1 MSTIDQIASTPGFNA
16 GSVDVQPSNTKVTKI
31 TKKIDNLQ
39 PGVTY
44 TLLVRAK
51 KNGQFSDYV
60 SYQYTVPETD
70 KSGNNFTVS
79 NSNTDIQ
86 LLGGGFAASSTSNP
100 FPINIGKIDITQNT
114 IAGSG
119 TGVIMNQYGIAGFAA
134 GTKKFSLSAATGDAY
149 FAGRM
154 EAGDIYIPNSTSPN
168 FYVNSSG
175 FLYAANANITGAIT
189 ATSGSFSGSITAGS
203 GSIAN
208 FTINTNTLTNTNST
222 TTIGIYNASQA
233 LLNYSGGIKI
243 QNTASGQTTSYL
255 VEYGLVV
262 APSSHA
268 TDYSYAGRYSNNEWY
283 ISEKTKGYGS
293 PGTGGAE
300 LYGYV
305 NDLSGTTNTSGIVMM
320 LNGTSDA
327 GITMTNNTAESGYN
341 GSYTT
346 ILRHRS
352 SANNSWG
359 LKNIITQQTSF
370 TTPSGTTY
378 DGDIVLVY

>member
-1 MSTIDQIASTPGFNA
+1 MPTIDQIASTPGFNA

-31 TKKIDNLQ
+31 TKKVDNLQ

-44 TLLVRAK
+44 TILVRAK
-51 KNGQFSDYV
+51 KNGQFSDYA

-154 EAGDIYIPNSTSPN
+154 EAGDIYIPNSTSPI

-233 LLNYSGGIKI
+233 LLGYSGGIKI

-262 APSSHA
+262 TPSSHP
-268 TDYSYAGRYSNNEWY
+268 TDYSYAGRYSNNSWY
-283 ISEKTKGYGS
+283 IHESSDGYNSGS
-293 PGTGGAE
+293 GPE
-300 LYGYV
+300 LVGSVSKNSTANY
-305 NDLSGTTNTSGIVMM
+305 TSSVLLNNSAGIVMYKNSTGTY
-320 LNGTSDA
+320 LNLEG
-327 GITMTNNTAESGYN
+327 
-341 GSYTT
+341 
-346 ILRHRS
+346 HRS

-359 LKNIITQQTSF
+359 VKNIITQETSF

>member
-1 MSTIDQIASTPGFNA
+1 MPTIDQIASTPGFNA

-154 EAGDIYIPNSTSPN
+154 EAGDIYIPNSTSPI

-222 TTIGIYNASQA
+222 TTVGIYNASQA
-233 LLNYSGGIKI
+233 LLQYSGGIKI
-243 QNTASGQTTSYL
+243 RNTASGQRTSYL
-255 VEYGLVV
+255 VDYGLVV
-262 APSSHA
+262 FPSSH
-268 TDYSYAGRYSNNEWY
+268 DESYSFAGRYSNDSWY
-283 ISEKTKGYGS
+283 IHESSDGYNLGNGPELVGS
-293 PGTGGAE
+293 ISKNGTAN
-300 LYGYV
+300 Y
-305 NDLSGTTNTSGIVMM
+305 TSSVLLNNSAGIVMYKNSTGTY
-320 LNGTSDA
+320 LNL
-327 GITMTNNTAESGYN
+327 AE
-341 GSYTT
+341 
-346 ILRHRS
+346 HRS

-359 LKNIITQQTSF
+359 VKNIITQETSF

>member
-1 MSTIDQIASTPGFNA
+1 MVNNNA
-16 GSVDVQPSNTKVTKI
+16 GSLDTQLTTSNVARFTKTVTG
-31 TKKIDNLQ
+31 LQ

-44 TLLVRAK
+44 NILVRAK
-51 KNGQFSDYV
+51 KNGKYSN
-60 SYQYTVPETD
+60 YTTYTYCSPETD

-79 NSNTDIQ
+79 NQNTDIQ

-154 EAGDIYIPNSTSPN
+154 EAGDIYIPNSTSPI

-233 LLNYSGGIKI
+233 LVGYSGGIKVS
-243 QNTASGQTTSYL
+243 NTASGKRTSYL
-255 VEYGLVV
+255 VEYGLVTF
-262 APSSHA
+262 PSSHD
-268 TDYSYAGRYSNNEWY
+268 TDFSYAGRYSNNEWY
-283 ISEKTKGYGS
+283 IHESSDGYNSGSGPELVGSIEKNSTANYTAS
-293 PGTGGAE
+293 VLLNNAA
-300 LYGYV
+300 
-305 NDLSGTTNTSGIVMM
+305 GIVMYKNSTGTY
-320 LNGTSDA
+320 LNLA
-327 GITMTNNTAESGYN
+327 G
-341 GSYTT
+341 
-346 ILRHRS
+346 HRS
-352 SANNSWG
+352 SANDSWG
-359 LKNIITQQTSF
+359 VKNIITQQTSF